1 MKKRILSALLAAA
14 MLLGIPAMTG
24 GASMEPSPH
33 LDLDVDQDG
42 WSGSVTDAIALQRY
56 LLGQIPFTQTQFNRA
71 DVNMDGK
78 VNAYDL
84 TMLKYLCCWTDT
96 SSRCAN
102 ATIFKPTDQFFE
114 IVHGGGELA
123 VAIPEGTEGDFIDI
137 FYTQAAYVTTEEEL
151 QHYLCGIMSEEERER
166 LSWIGEGYINAPF
179 FWVYDLA
186 MLAIPISTA
195 SDTYA
200 VEGAHFENGTL
211 IVDYRYEP
219 DPYGAI
225 PNEPVAALLWVMI
238 PKSMEHPSG
247 MQWNEHTTEVQEIT
261 AQTAMTS
268 LSYNEAFWERA
279 DSDASSAV
287 ITGTQELEEWLAPIV
302 SEEEMATFRE
312 TYTDAYFA
320 EHVLLLNAFAQ
331 TSGGQCAFEI
341 TGIAQ
346 DGSALTVT
354 WRDLYEELGA
364 TEDIVSDVLAQV
376 SIPSDSFTAETVTWI
391 EE

>member
-1 MKKRILSALLAAA
+1 MKKQLLAAVLAAA
-14 MLLGIPAMTG
+14 MTAVQMFPVNA
-24 GASMEPSPH
+24 AMEPSQH

-42 WSGSVTDAIALQRY
+42 WSGSMTDAIALQRY

-78 VNAYDL
+78 VNAFDL
-84 TMLKYLCCWTDT
+84 SMFKYLCCWEDT
-96 SSRCAN
+96 TSRCAN
-102 ATIFKPTDQFFE
+102 ATVFSPSDQFYE
-114 IVHGGGELA
+114 IVEGGGELA
-123 VAIPEGTEGDFIDI
+123 VAIPEGTEGDFHDI
-137 FYTQAAYVTTEEEL
+137 FYTQSAYVTTEEEL
-151 QHYLCGIMSEEERER
+151 QYYLSGITSEEERER

-186 MLAIPISTA
+186 LLAIPLHTG

-211 IVDYRYEP
+211 IIDYRYEA
-219 DPYGAI
+219 DPEGAI
-225 PNEPVAALLWVMI
+225 PIEPIAALMWVMI
-238 PKSMEHPSG
+238 PKTMGNPSG
-247 MQWNEHTTEVQEIT
+247 LQWVEHTTEVQEVS
-261 AQTAMTS
+261 AQTTMTM

-302 SEEEMATFRE
+302 SEEEMAVFRE

-346 DGSALTVT
+346 DGAALTVN

-364 TEDIVSDVLAQV
+364 TEDIVTDVLAQV
-376 SIPSDSFTAETVTWI
+376 SLPRDSFTAETVEWI
-391 EE
+391 TE

>member
-14 MLLGIPAMTG
+14 MLLGIPAVTG
-24 GASMEPSPH
+24 SAAMEPSPH

-56 LLGQIPFTQTQFNRA
+56 LLGQISFTQTQFNRA

-84 TMLKYLCCWTDT
+84 TMLKYLCCWEDT

-123 VAIPEGTEGDFIDI
+123 VVIPEGTEGDFVDI
-137 FYTQAAYVTTEEEL
+137 FYTQAAYVTSEEEL
-151 QHYLCGIMSEEERER
+151 QYYLSGITSEEERER

-225 PNEPVAALLWVMI
+225 PNEPVAALLWVII
-238 PKSMEHPSG
+238 PKSMGAPSG
-247 MQWNEHTTEVQEIT
+247 MQWNEHTTEMQEIT
-261 AQTAMTS
+261 AQTALTT

-287 ITGTQELEEWLAPIV
+287 IHSSTELEGWLAPVV
-302 SEEEMATFRE
+302 SEEEMAMFRE
-312 TYTDAYFA
+312 TYTDAYF
-320 EHVLLLNAFAQ
+320 EENVLLLNAFAQ
-331 TSGGQCAFEI
+331 TCGTEGVFEI
-341 TGIAQ
+341 TGMLQ
-346 DGSALTVT
+346 QGTTMTVSWQEHYDSLQT
-354 WRDLYEELGA
+354 A
-364 TEDIVSDVLAQV
+364 PDIVTDVLAQIT
-376 SIPSDSFTAETVTWI
+376 IPKSHFTAETVIW
-391 EE
+391 EQH